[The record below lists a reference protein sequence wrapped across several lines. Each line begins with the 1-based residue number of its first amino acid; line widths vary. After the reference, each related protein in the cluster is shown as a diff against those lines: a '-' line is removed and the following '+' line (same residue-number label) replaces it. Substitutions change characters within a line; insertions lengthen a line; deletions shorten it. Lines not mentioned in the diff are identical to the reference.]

1 MPDRSGQKKS
11 ILGFLFVPLGAKT
24 KNKTTKMKFSLLTK
38 LLCAEN
44 DAETAYFV
52 QIVYKKINASAKFY
66 FYHKR
71 NVLLFFE
78 SCGKINE
85 SDMR

>member
-1 MPDRSGQKKS
+1 
-11 ILGFLFVPLGAKT
+11 
-24 KNKTTKMKFSLLTK
+24 MKFSLLTK
-38 LLCAEN
+38 LFCAEN
-44 DAETAYFV
+44 DAETAHFV
-52 QIVYKKINASAKFY
+52 QIVYKKINVSAKFY

-78 SCGKINE
+78 SYGKINE